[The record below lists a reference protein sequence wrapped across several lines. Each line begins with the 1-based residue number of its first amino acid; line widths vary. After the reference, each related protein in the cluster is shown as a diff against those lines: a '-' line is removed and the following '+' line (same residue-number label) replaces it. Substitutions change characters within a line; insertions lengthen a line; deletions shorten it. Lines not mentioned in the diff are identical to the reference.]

1 MVTIVEGVLSPLQ
14 RIRAAIK
21 GVTKIKAD
29 LRQRYDD
36 YSSVV
41 EQVKSK
47 PEVVAANGIKDELKR
62 LTSLFSRVDDLI
74 QEYMAAP
81 GDHMLVKV
89 NKITKRGAN
98 WEEVE
103 SELYEIDA
111 EVMRQLAIM
120 NVKGAISLS
129 GMISSEMKTL
139 KYLIKGMQ
147 FPSLEPIME
156 ILNEMRL
163 QNAPAM
169 AAAPAGV
176 PKMSPSYVEQA
187 GAFGPQ
193 MALAPFKA
201 QSWDRSTDQNG
212 RPCW

>member
-1 MVTIVEGVLSPLQ
+1 MVDVVTIVEGVLSPLR

-21 GVTKIKAD
+21 GATKIKED

-47 PEVVAANGIKDELKR
+47 PEVVAANRIEHELER
-62 LTSLFSRVDDLI
+62 LTKLFARVEILI

-81 GDHMLVKV
+81 GDGKLRKF
-89 NKITKRGAN
+89 NIITKRAAN
-98 WEEVE
+98 REEVE
-103 SELYEIDA
+103 SELNEIDA
-111 EVMRQLAIM
+111 EVMRQLATM
-120 NVKGAISLS
+120 NVKGAVSLS
-129 GMISSEMKTL
+129 GMIPS
-139 KYLIKGMQ
+139 LIKGLQ

-187 GAFGPQ
+187 GAFDPQ